1 MSITLDM
8 EIGKVN
14 MKKIFLILIFLCV
27 ENTVFAES
35 DLPFGIRHYDIG
47 QAKNF
52 VLEDVD
58 GETFSLDETRGQWV
72 FLHFWASWCGPCR
85 EEMPTIQKLIE
96 LMPAEKLT
104 FVLVNMAEDEDDIF
118 TFMSGIDVE
127 INSLLDTDGLV
138 TEVWKPRGLPTTF
151 LINPQGQV
159 KYQAIG
165 GREWN
170 QPEYVNFLQAL
181 LKSAP

>member
-1 MSITLDM
+1 MDK
-8 EIGKVN
+8 IG
-14 MKKIFLILIFLCV
+14 MKKIFLILSFVCMTNIA
-27 ENTVFAES
+27 FAQN
-35 DLPFGIRHYDIG
+35 DVPFGIRHYDIG

-58 GETFSLDETRGQWV
+58 GEKFSLDDTRGQWV

-96 LMPAEKLT
+96 VMPAETLK
-104 FVLVNMAEDEDDIF
+104 FVLVNMAEEEDEIF
-118 TFMSGIDVE
+118 TFMSGIDIE
-127 INSLLDTDGLV
+127 INSLLDSDSLV

-165 GREWN
+165 GRHWD
-170 QPEYVNFLQAL
+170 QPEYINFLQSL
-181 LKSAP
+181 LKSVP